1 MLKVTNLVWASLRG
15 RPSLQ
20 AHFSLPERRAHRG
33 TPIQVFIKIS
43 VTNY

>member
-1 MLKVTNLVWASLRG
+1 MLKVTNLVLATIRG
-15 RPSLQ
+15 RPLI
-20 AHFSLPERRAHRG
+20 AGHFSSPERGAHGG

>member
-1 MLKVTNLVWASLRG
+1 MLKVTNLYG
-15 RPSLQ
+15 RPSVG
-20 AHFSLPERRAHRG
+20 APHCRHFSLPERGAHGG

>member
-1 MLKVTNLVWASLRG
+1 MLKMTNLVWVSLRG
-15 RPSLQ
+15 RPLI
-20 AHFSLPERRAHRG
+20 AGHFSLPEGGAHGG